1 VLEVAAHAV
10 GVLARACNAEV
21 EVVEVQFADPAIE
34 WLKDKQHETRRY
46 AAVLVLRELALAA
59 PTVLYDRRRPFF
71 EDIWLVINDMKENIR
86 YVHHSKCQLSLCD
99 CVHAR
104 QAADNSRYVAHD
116 DLLQ

>member
-1 VLEVAAHAV
+1 LLEGGREYEPKQSHNEACAVLEVAAHAV

-86 YVHHSKCQLSLCD
+86 YGTQRLSTATL
-99 CVHAR
+99 
-104 QAADNSRYVAHD
+104 
-116 DLLQ
+116 